1 MTDLAGRLRFIQEA
15 ERLKSV
21 LRSGF
26 TTTGR
31 QESTAEHTW
40 RLCLLAMSLQD
51 LLGPLDFERLL
62 KLCVVHDLGEALN
75 GDIPATAAIAVPD
88 KSARERRDL
97 LLLAES
103 LPEARQAELLA
114 LWEEYEHA
122 TTREARVVKVLDKIE
137 TIIQHNQ
144 GLNPPSFDHAFNLQ
158 YGRAFVDEHPIL
170 TELRALVD
178 VETARNA
185 THGSRLAT
193 VTPQAPADPSG
204 GVITRRLD
212 EIDLTLARTTFQLMA
227 EVFDEERSVLGDAY
241 LASLL
246 ARRDFVA
253 FAAIAGGQ
261 VVGGITAFLLPLT
274 RREVSE
280 AFIYDIAVHAA
291 HQRKGIGR
299 QLVAALR
306 AAAAAAGVDVCFVP
320 ADNEDTHAL
329 DFYRNL
335 GGTPAPVTIF
345 TFTREEP

>member
-26 TTTGR
+26 TSTGR

-62 KLCVVHDLGEALN
+62 KLCIVHDLGEALN
-75 GDIPATAAIAVPD
+75 GDIPASAAGSVPD

-97 LLLAES
+97 LELAAS
-103 LPEARQAELLA
+103 LPTALRADLLA

-158 YGRAFVDEHPIL
+158 YGRAFVDEHSVL
-170 TELRALVD
+170 AELRALVD
-178 VETARNA
+178 GDTARNA
-185 THGSRLAT
+185 ARTANTVDAASAVTADARATLA
-193 VTPQAPADPSG
+193 
-204 GVITRRLD
+204 IRRLD
-212 EIDLTLARTTFQLMA
+212 AADVALARETFRVMG
-227 EVFDEERSVLGDAY
+227 EVFEEEPSALSESY

-253 FAAIAGGQ
+253 FAAVAGDE
-261 VVGGITAFLLPLT
+261 VVGGITAYLLPLT
-274 RREVSE
+274 RRQESE
-280 AFIYDIAVHAA
+280 AFIYDIAVHPD
-291 HQRKGIGR
+291 HQRQGIGR
-299 QLVAALR
+299 RLMHALMD
-306 AAAAAAGVDVCFVP
+306 AAAAVGIDVSFVP

-329 DFYRNL
+329 DFYRSL
-335 GGTPAPVTIF
+335 GGEAAPVTIF
-345 TFTREEP
+345 TFGPGGR